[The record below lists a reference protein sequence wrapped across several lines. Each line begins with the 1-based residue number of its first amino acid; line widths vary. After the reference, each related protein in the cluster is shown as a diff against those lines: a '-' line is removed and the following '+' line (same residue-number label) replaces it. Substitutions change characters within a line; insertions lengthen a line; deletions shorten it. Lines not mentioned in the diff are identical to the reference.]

1 MSPHSFRRIGSR
13 IIAVL
18 FLILVFP
25 HVAGRCS
32 AELLADHA
40 TVSVRQHEQWHLV
53 RSTLL
58 RDSTTGVLT
67 MVPNTTVSFKDACGP
82 TTIDPTGNFLYPITI
97 TITAAAAGSSKA
109 LQLNPIS
116 LTLIVN

>member
-67 MVPNTTVSFKDACGP
+67 MVPNTTVSFKDACSP
-82 TTIDPTGNFLYPITI
+82 TTIDPTGISCSAC
-97 TITAAAAGSSKA
+97 AAMAWPCKISIPRRA
-109 LQLNPIS
+109 LLRKRAHR
-116 LTLIVN
+116 

>member
-1 MSPHSFRRIGSR
+1 LRFFSYPCFSSRCRAAPLSFSQTTQPY
-13 IIAVL
+13 L
-18 FLILVFP
+18 FASTKNGTTSGLV
-25 HVAGRCS
+25 
-32 AELLADHA
+32 
-40 TVSVRQHEQWHLV
+40 
-53 RSTLL
+53 TLL